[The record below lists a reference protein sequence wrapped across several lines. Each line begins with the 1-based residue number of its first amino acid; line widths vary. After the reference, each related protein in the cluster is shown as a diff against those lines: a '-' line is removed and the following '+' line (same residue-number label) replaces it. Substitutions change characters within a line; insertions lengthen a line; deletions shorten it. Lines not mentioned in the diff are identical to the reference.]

1 MNLNR
6 NFTRFLLSE
15 LAIRPDVC
23 QGNSKTA
30 LWCFV
35 SGSFANKYTETKT
48 RSQSSTGN
56 TVK

>member
-1 MNLNR
+1 M
-6 NFTRFLLSE
+6 TE
-15 LAIRPDVC
+15 LAIRSDVC

-35 SGSFANKYTETKT
+35 SGSFANKYTESKT
-48 RSQSSTGN
+48 RKKSQSSTGN